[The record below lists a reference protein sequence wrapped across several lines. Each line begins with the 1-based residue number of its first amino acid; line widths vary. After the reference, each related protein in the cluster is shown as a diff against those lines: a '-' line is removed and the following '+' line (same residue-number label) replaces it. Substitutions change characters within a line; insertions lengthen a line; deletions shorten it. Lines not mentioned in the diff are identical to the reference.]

1 MRRSLTPTH
10 NRPECEDPVETE
22 TILLITNIV
31 VLHFTKLE
39 ILNILQRRIIKIF
52 SLAVNVSKR
61 YYAPGSHTHT
71 Q

>member
-1 MRRSLTPTH
+1 MRRGLTPTH

-39 ILNILQRRIIKIF
+39 ILNILHRCIIKIY
-52 SLAVNVSKR
+52 SLAAKISRR
-61 YYAPGSHTHT
+61 YYAPESHTHT